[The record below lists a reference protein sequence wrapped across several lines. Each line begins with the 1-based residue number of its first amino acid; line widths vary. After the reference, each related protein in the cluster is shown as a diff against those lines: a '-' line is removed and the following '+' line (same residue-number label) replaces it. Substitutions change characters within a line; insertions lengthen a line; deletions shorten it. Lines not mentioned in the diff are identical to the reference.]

1 MTTPQPARRPL
12 YRRPDA
18 DPAQAAPD
26 SDAQAAAPG
35 LRRLAVELADQA
47 GPVAGPVPPA
57 ATPGSG
63 RRRLA
68 DPGTAR

>member
-12 YRRPDA
+12 YRPAPA

-26 SDAQAAAPG
+26 SDAQAAPPG

-47 GPVAGPVPPA
+47 GPVA
-57 ATPGSG
+57 TEH
-63 RRRLA
+63 R
-68 DPGTAR
+68 